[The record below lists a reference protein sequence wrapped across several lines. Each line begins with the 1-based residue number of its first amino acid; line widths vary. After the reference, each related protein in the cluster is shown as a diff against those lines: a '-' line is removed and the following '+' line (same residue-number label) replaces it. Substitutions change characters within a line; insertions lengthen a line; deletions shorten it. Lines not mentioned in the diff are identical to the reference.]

1 MTDQSRSRQRF
12 FDSLG
17 QRLQQMPP
25 EQLRASVLRYAQGL
39 HSPQRDRF
47 LTSLIVDDETER
59 VHDPT
64 DLTWP
69 IESDPLLTEIDNFVA
84 RLESA
89 DYVDDGDWGDDPYDD
104 WSEGHDS
111 WVWEFNG
118 FFTQADEA
126 FLAGRLGLARAAYQ
140 RLFDAFSRTEDI
152 ETSWGYEPAV
162 AMLDTDLAEAQAR
175 YLRAVYETTSATERA
190 PVLAESWFGLP
201 DEDAEVSLATVREA
215 RRRDLPEFGQFLSAW
230 VSTLRSLEYSS
241 PPVRQLLTEAT
252 LLFDGVDGLG
262 DLARETR
269 HDQAEH
275 YLQWVQALRRERRE
289 SEAIDAANEA
299 LSVLGEGPVKAL
311 IAEELADLVYDDAAQ
326 VVAARRNAW
335 RAAPNQSRLLALH
348 EASTHT
354 SEATEVMAAE
364 LKVLESADRFDGG
377 LHAALAILAGRV
389 DDIVQVLEQN
399 QPQRSARDVLVPYLL
414 ASGCSGPQH
423 PAWSSTRLAQFITT
437 VDRQALWDGFAT
449 FGLVTGTPD
458 HTPPLSELFIRQIQQ
473 QRVTND
479 VLSKRLTAAIVA
491 IEHEVDSIVSN
502 KQRRQYAS
510 AAQLLVC
517 CAEAFMLANHTV
529 QGRDFI
535 RNWKT
540 RYPRHI
546 AFQREFDGAI
556 EKASLLN
563 SATA

>member
-1 MTDQSRSRQRF
+1 
-12 FDSLG
+12 
-17 QRLQQMPP
+17 
-25 EQLRASVLRYAQGL
+25 
-39 HSPQRDRF
+39 
-47 LTSLIVDDETER
+47 
-59 VHDPT
+59 
-64 DLTWP
+64 
-69 IESDPLLTEIDNFVA
+69 
-84 RLESA
+84 
-89 DYVDDGDWGDDPYDD
+89 
-104 WSEGHDS
+104 
-111 WVWEFNG
+111 
-118 FFTQADEA
+118 
-126 FLAGRLGLARAAYQ
+126 
-140 RLFDAFSRTEDI
+140 
-152 ETSWGYEPAV
+152 
-162 AMLDTDLAEAQAR
+162 
-175 YLRAVYETTSATERA
+175 
-190 PVLAESWFGLP
+190 
-201 DEDAEVSLATVREA
+201 
-215 RRRDLPEFGQFLSAW
+215 
-230 VSTLRSLEYSS
+230 
-241 PPVRQLLTEAT
+241 
-252 LLFDGVDGLG
+252 GVDGLG

-299 LSVLGEGPVKAL
+299 LSVLGEGPVKAR

-364 LKVLESADRFDGG
+364 LKVVESADRFDGG

-437 VDRQALWDGFAT
+437 VDRQAPWDGFAT

-510 AAQLLVC
+510 AAQ
-517 CAEAFMLANHTV
+517 
-529 QGRDFI
+529 
-535 RNWKT
+535 
-540 RYPRHI
+540 
-546 AFQREFDGAI
+546 
-556 EKASLLN
+556 
-563 SATA
+563 